1 MKGNIEDPQF
11 SLQETF
17 LTRIAIS
24 LLEALGVP
32 IKGVGEEILEKT
44 IKGEKG
50 LAEELRYIQKELK
63 KKKEKKR

>member
-32 IKGVGEEILEKT
+32 IKGVGGEILEKT

-50 LAEELRYIQKELK
+50 LAEALGFIEKEFK